1 MKSNI
6 NKRNN
11 RCYIKKILTIVTVL
25 LFVFCLMG
33 PPPFWPRRIGKKLPE
48 QPPINKPLPS
58 ATVIYSNIINVEE

>member
-1 MKSNI
+1 M
-6 NKRNN
+6 
-11 RCYIKKILTIVTVL
+11 VTVL